1 MTTVIPVDD
10 YSPIFV
16 GDTGNPFSIYV
27 AHKNGFM
34 SLIGSTITMKLYN
47 AATNTIKTCTGTWV
61 IDPADNGKASYTFQS
76 GDVDTAGSWQIWIK
90 ILLGGNPIHVD
101 DGTGNP
107 KILVINALPTGV

>member
-16 GDTGNPFSIYV
+16 GDTSNPFSIYV

-34 SLIGSTITMKLYN
+34 SLIGSTITMKLFN
-47 AATNTIKTCTGTWV
+47 AVTNTIKTCAGPWT
-61 IDPADNGKASYTFQS
+61 IDSRDNGKASYVYQS
-76 GDVDTAGSWQIWIK
+76 NDVNAVGSWQIWIT
-90 ILLGGNPIHVD
+90 ITIGGKPVHVD

-107 KILVINALPTGV
+107 KILVINPLPVGV